1 VNGKEIKMEL
11 DTGSAVSIIS
21 VLDYKKYFDNEKLE
35 SAKITLKTYSD
46 ELLIPKGYINVQVKY
61 NGQCESLRL
70 YVVQKGGTALF
81 GREWLKKINL
91 DWKNLKWINKIS
103 VSGNTSENLDLL
115 LKEYSNVFSDG
126 IGCVAE
132 IKAKLTLKENATP
145 KFVKARPV
153 PFSIKPQVERE
164 LSRLENEGI
173 LSKVDTSEWAP
184 PIVPVMK
191 PNGSVRICGDFKTT
205 VNPMLNVD
213 QYPLPR
219 IDEIFVT
226 LAGGQKFT
234 KIDLR
239 QAYLHLEVDD
249 ESKQLMTINT
259 HKGLY
264 RYNRLL
270 FGIASAPAIWQRT
283 MDQVLNGLG
292 GVQCMLDDM
301 IITGSSDEMHLHN
314 LRNVLQRLQ
323 NYGLRANLQ
332 KCYFLKENV
341 TYCGH
346 EISAEG
352 LRKTPDKIQAVRETP
367 TPKNVKEVRAFLGLV
382 NYYHRFLPN
391 SATVLKPLN
400 ELLEKDRKW
409 DWTDKCEKAF
419 EDTKTMITSDQ
430 VLTHYN
436 PDLPVRLAC
445 DASPFGLGAV
455 LSHVMPDGYERPIAF
470 ASRNLAKSE
479 KNYAQIQKEALG
491 IVLGVKKFH
500 TYLYGRK
507 FTLLTGHMPLTT
519 IFNPEKS
526 IPVTTAAR
534 LQRYAIFLSGFTYAI
549 EYKSTKRHNNADAL
563 SRLPVQNDTD
573 TKTADADDVFHMS
586 QIDDLPVTSA
596 EIQWET
602 RKDKVLASVL
612 NQTMNGWENTD
623 KKTLNPYYNR
633 RNEITVSHGCLMWG
647 IRVIIPVKFRTRILE
662 LLHSSH
668 PGVVKM
674 KALARSHVWWPGID
688 HEIEK
693 LVKSCT
699 GCQTTQHA
707 PTLAP
712 LHPWEWPETPWQ
724 RVHIDFA
731 GPFINRMFFVM
742 MDTHSKWPEIF

>member
-1 VNGKEIKMEL
+1 
-11 DTGSAVSIIS
+11 
-21 VLDYKKYFDNEKLE
+21 
-35 SAKITLKTYSD
+35 
-46 ELLIPKGYINVQVKY
+46 
-61 NGQCESLRL
+61 
-70 YVVQKGGTALF
+70 
-81 GREWLKKINL
+81 
-91 DWKNLKWINKIS
+91 
-103 VSGNTSENLDLL
+103 
-115 LKEYSNVFSDG
+115 
-126 IGCVAE
+126 
-132 IKAKLTLKENATP
+132 
-145 KFVKARPV
+145 
-153 PFSIKPQVERE
+153 VERE

-173 LSKVDTSEWAP
+173 LSKVDTSEWAS

-249 ESKQLMTINT
+249 ESKPLMTINT

-270 FGIASAPAIWQRT
+270 FGIAAAPAIWQRT